1 MARTY
6 IPPLSPCRYN
16 VVGLWAPP
24 GGYEKVQCFCFFVTL
39 LKGRVCANDF
49 VITVFECGNSFRP
62 NILDREGLYF
72 VFVRPCSTLSL
83 GLLSPQSAL
92 LVKFSVVES
101 YNMVPLSRAKVGT
114 DLCRRGLAHSHHPNS
129 KLGRVSSIS
138 AIIRA
143 AYR

>member
-6 IPPLSPCRYN
+6 LLYHHADTMWLDFGRRRVGTKKFN
-16 VVGLWAPP
+16 V
-24 GGYEKVQCFCFFVTL
+24 FCFFVTL

-49 VITVFECGNSFRP
+49 IITVFECGNSFRP
-62 NILDREGLYF
+62 NILDREFLYF